1 MISLLGFLITV
12 GILVT
17 FHELGHYGVARWYGV
32 KVLRFSFGFGP
43 VLISR
48 RFGRDQTEWA
58 LSAVP
63 LGGYV
68 RMLDERDRRDDE
80 EPIAEGDLPRAFNRQ
95 SVWKR
100 FAIVAAG
107 PLANLLLAVLLL
119 AAMYM
124 VGVSGYQP
132 VLSQPA
138 AGTPAAMAGLQSLDR
153 VVAVNERPVTVW
165 QDVNRQLLSAG
176 ITSSAVLTIE
186 RGSSSFKAPLAMAAM
201 AKDDGEGPPLER
213 LGLHLYLGAPL
224 IREVS
229 ADSPAA
235 AAGLQPGDRI
245 QAIDGITLDTPSA
258 MTARLNRAAGTTVEL
273 TVMRHGATLT
283 LPVTPRQETA
293 ASGKAVGRIGVV
305 LTGDPEVGERYRVTV
320 RHGAVDALV
329 LGITRTWDLTALSFK
344 MIGRMIIGSASL
356 KNLAGPLTIADYAG
370 QSIQAGFQQFI
381 TYLALIS
388 IGLGVLNLLP
398 VPLLDGGHLLYYFAE
413 IIRGR
418 ALPER
423 VIEIGQRIGLALIIT
438 LIVLALLNDFSRLL
452 F

>member
-1 MISLLGFLITV
+1 MYSLLGFLITV

-17 FHELGHYGVARWYGV
+17 LHELGHYGVARWCGV
-32 KVLRFSFGFGP
+32 KVQRFSFGFGP
-43 VLISR
+43 ILFSR

-80 EPIAEGDLPRAFNRQ
+80 EAITEGDLPRTFNRQ
-95 SVWKR
+95 NVWKR
-100 FAIVAAG
+100 IAIVAAG

-124 VGVSGYQP
+124 VGVPGYQP

-138 AGTPAAMAGLQSLDR
+138 AGTAAAAAGLRSMDR
-153 VVAVNERPVTVW
+153 IVAVEGRSVAVW
-165 QDVNRQLLSAG
+165 QDVNQRILNADIASAA
-176 ITSSAVLTIE
+176 TLTVE
-186 RGSSSFKAPLAMAAM
+186 RDSRALKVPLALAAM
-201 AKDDGEGPPLER
+201 AQDDGTGNPLER
-213 LGLHLYLGAPL
+213 LGLHPYAGAMVKGV
-224 IREVS
+224 I

-235 AAGLQPGDRI
+235 DAGLRSGDRLR
-245 QAIDGITLDTPSA
+245 AINGAVLDTPSA
-258 MTARLNRAAGTTVEL
+258 MRRLLSQTAGTTVEL
-273 TVMRHGATLT
+273 ALIRDGVAMTV
-283 LPVTPRQETA
+283 PVAPRQETDE
-293 ASGKAVGRIGVV
+293 SGKAITRIGVT
-305 LTGDPEVGERYRVTV
+305 LMSDPEVRERHLVTV
-320 RHGAVDALV
+320 RHGAIDALAMGV
-329 LGITRTWDLTALSFK
+329 MKTWDLTVLSFK
-344 MIGRMIIGSASL
+344 MIGRMIAGSASL
-356 KNLAGPLTIADYAG
+356 KNLSGPLTIADYAG

-398 VPLLDGGHLLYYFAE
+398 VPLLDGGHLLYYLAE

-418 ALPER
+418 PLPER
-423 VIEIGQRIGLALIIT
+423 VFEIGQRIGLALIVT
-438 LIVLALLNDFSRLL
+438 LIVLALLNDFSRL